1 MTFSAFLSCLSK
13 ETIEVPVVACY
24 NAFINMIMRNG
35 QRCLYLI
42 RKHEKR
48 TPGQAVSTWIPGLR
62 TLSVLIAVLCLAT
75 ALCVPNAPS
84 RAEALQLDCIFGD
97 PGFGKELTWHIPYSD
112 GMFSQS
118 AKTYHHDLAQA
129 SLGLALSAFRENF
142 DKNPHFIA
150 DNHVIDY
157 LTQAGFSDFEST
169 DYDQTPSLQTV
180 ATVIGSKEMTDAEG
194 PFMLIAVGVSGGGY
208 SHEWLSN
215 FTVGNA
221 DRHVGFNRAAQN
233 VEGRILLYM
242 TSRRISGRIKLWI
255 SGYSRAAAISNI
267 VGADMTDY
275 GPFGAE
281 NTFVYTFA
289 TPRTTREES
298 LATYLNIFNI
308 IGKTDVVPMVPMA
321 EWGFRRYGNDLFL
334 PAQET
339 DTDFHIR
346 FARASKVFE
355 ELTGIALWNNPEV
368 NHRLR
373 NVLSCLLELCPDT
386 EAYTKYLEGV
396 VKDMWTNRTV
406 VGMAGNLISVLSNK
420 EMLNEQNQGAADVLV
435 NLVVNSGVDLVGQ
448 MGSIRLKWN
457 KAAGNIANVAHEHQP
472 STYLSWLFSSDDPAD
487 IFTNQLEYQRIVVV
501 GDANLSCFCF
511 THDMFFIKSVD
522 FDGKINEFK
531 ENGFGYADIFMTQ
544 NDQTRVAVVPKD
556 GLPYTV
562 EILTKDGSATLN
574 YLHYNV
580 EVLKPVEAWYA
591 DVVDK
596 DDFYLSLSG
605 IDLFVAEDGME
616 GLEEELDLDID
627 ELEMENLRLLDL
639 GTYEGKV
646 DASTSFLERLDKLSM
661 IHISRVGLLNMVII
675 TPAAILLLV
684 VLIVVLSIRHHRKKK
699 RKAVVQ
705 VTYPD

>member
-1 MTFSAFLSCLSK
+1 MMTHLTEKHDQSLNR
-13 ETIEVPVVACY
+13 P
-24 NAFINMIMRNG
+24 
-35 QRCLYLI
+35 
-42 RKHEKR
+42 RKAGAR
-48 TPGQAVSTWIPGLR
+48 F
-62 TLSVLIAVLCLAT
+62 LSVLAAVICFA
-75 ALCVPNAPS
+75 ALCVPALPAK
-84 RAEALQLDCIFGD
+84 AETQQLSCIFGD
-97 PGFGKELTWHIPYSD
+97 PGFEKELTWNIPYAD

-118 AKTYHHDLAQA
+118 AETYHHDLAQV

-157 LTQAGFSDFEST
+157 LTEAGFSEFEST

-194 PFMLIAVGVSGGGY
+194 PFTLIAVGVSGGGY

-289 TPRTTREES
+289 TPRTTKEEN
-298 LATYLNIFNI
+298 LATYRNIFNI

-339 DTDFHIR
+339 DTDFPIR

-355 ELTGIALWNNPEV
+355 KLTGIALWNNPEV

-373 NVLSCLLELCPDT
+373 NVLSCLLELCPDAD
-386 EAYTKYLEGV
+386 AYTKYLEGV
-396 VKDMWTNRTV
+396 VKDMWTNRTI
-406 VGMAGNLISVLSNK
+406 VGMVGNLISVLSNQ
-420 EMLNEQNQGAADVLV
+420 EMLNEKNQGAADVLV
-435 NLVVNSGVDLVGQ
+435 NLVVNSGIDLVGQ
-448 MGSIRLKWN
+448 MGSIRMKWN
-457 KAAGNIANVAHEHQP
+457 EAAGTIANMAHEHQP
-472 STYLSWLFSSDDPAD
+472 STYLSWLFSSDDPAE
-487 IFTNQLEYQRIVVV
+487 IFTDRREYQRIVVV
-501 GDANLSCFCF
+501 GDVNFSCFCF
-511 THDMFFIKSVD
+511 TGQMMFLKTIG
-522 FDGKINEFK
+522 FDGEIRVLNE
-531 ENGFGYADIFMTQ
+531 EGFDSADIFMAR
-544 NDQTRVAVVPKD
+544 NDKSNVAVVPRD

-562 EILTKDGSATLN
+562 EILTKHGTATLN

-580 EVLKPVEAWYA
+580 ETLKPVEAWYA

-605 IDLFVAEDGME
+605 IDLFDVDDDLE
-616 GLEEELDLDID
+616 GLGEELGLDID
-627 ELEMENLRLLDL
+627 ELELEELRLLDL
-639 GTYEGKV
+639 GTYEGKI

-661 IHISRVGLLNMVII
+661 IRISRVGLLNIVVIA
-675 TPAAILLLV
+675 PSILLALIILILV
-684 VLIVVLSIRHHRKKK
+684 LAIRHHRKKK
-699 RKAVVQ
+699 KHKVAPQ